1 MSGRKSYDVAFK
13 LRAVTC
19 AESNSKEKA
28 AREFKVDP
36 KRIREWC
43 SNKEQ
48 LMVMELKKQGKTRS
62 KRLRGAGRKVFFES
76 MEEELFD
83 WVIDLRGRNVRV
95 SRRMIIEK
103 AKDLIAA
110 TDPLAD
116 FKASKGWL
124 QLFMRR
130 KNLSLRKKTTVCQK
144 TPEDLI
150 PKLIS
155 YITHLKRLRLA
166 HKFTPANIFAMD
178 ETACWMDMPSNTTI
192 DVCGAK
198 CVPLKTTG
206 HEKDHFTVILS
217 ARANGKKCKPYIVFK
232 GKGTRLVKKLS
243 RIQGVV
249 VRFSA
254 DGWMNDQLTMDYLH
268 SILGSLSFEKRLLVW
283 DAYKCHTSEATRNE
297 TKKMKLHTAVIPGGC
312 TKYIQAPDVVW
323 NSSFKSHLRN
333 SYDVWLSEPALHEFT
348 KGGNIKPPSRSL
360 LCEWIKASWESISEE
375 TIRNSFLSC
384 AVTTNTN
391 GNEDHLIH
399 CFKAGQP
406 CESGLNDLM
415 VESMALASQQIDQDP
430 FASEED
436 DSEEEENEVF
446 LDDSDETDI
455 DDEQ

>member
-1 MSGRKSYDVAFK
+1 MMSGRKNYDVAFK
-13 LRAVTC
+13 LRAVAC
-19 AESNSKEKA
+19 
-28 AREFKVDP
+28 F
-36 KRIREWC
+36 
-43 SNKEQ
+43 EQ
-48 LMVMELKKQGKTRS
+48 LTELKKKGKS
-62 KRLRGAGRKVFFES
+62 QAKRLSGAGRKAFFES

-83 WVIDLRGRNVRV
+83 WVMDLRGRNARV
-95 SRRMIIEK
+95 SRKMIIEK
-103 AKDLIAA
+103 AKNVMAA
-110 TDPLAD
+110 TDPLAN

-130 KNLSLRKKTTVCQK
+130 KNLSLRRKTTVCQK

-155 YITHLKRLRLA
+155 YITHLRRLRIA
-166 HKFTPANIFAMD
+166 HKFTLANMFAMD
-178 ETACWMDMPSNTTI
+178 ETACWMDIPSDTTV
-192 DVCGAK
+192 DVGGAR

-232 GKGTRLVKKLS
+232 GKGTRLIKELS
-243 RIQGVV
+243 KIPGVI

-254 DGWMNDQLTMDYLH
+254 NGWMNDQLTKDYLH
-268 SILGSLSFEKRLLVW
+268 SVIGSFSFEKRLLVW
-283 DAYKCHTSEATRNE
+283 DAYRCHTSEATRNE
-297 TKKMKLHTAVIPGGC
+297 TKKMNLHTTVIPGGC

-333 SYDVWLSEPALHEFT
+333 SYDVWVSEPALHEFT

-360 LCEWIKASWESISEE
+360 LCEWIKAAWASISEE
-375 TIRNSFLSC
+375 TIRNSFISC
-384 AVTTNTN
+384 AITTNTN

-406 CESGLNDLM
+406 CESGLDDLM
-415 VESMALASQQIDQDP
+415 TESMAPAANRQSDQDP
-430 FASEED
+430 FASNEDEE
-436 DSEEEENEVF
+436 EEEENEVF

-455 DDEQ
+455 DCTDEQ